1 VNYAGGKYLTF
12 NLEEEVY
19 AIPILKVKEIIGI
32 MDITEVPGM
41 PEFIKG
47 VINLRGRII
56 PVLDLRVRL
65 GIAAKEY
72 NKRTCIIVVDLPE
85 GKRSRVMGVIVDTV
99 AEVVNILAA
108 EIEKP
113 PGYSSDLGSDYIEGI
128 GKIKGKIII
137 LLNIEKILR
146 EKTLS

>member
-1 VNYAGGKYLTF
+1 MNYAGGKYLTF